1 MSNSTPK
8 AAVSAISTKRVLIA
22 DNSQSRFKEVIS
34 ALSEAGIQVDFTS
47 DPSEFVNR
55 AQNAQPDLILANL
68 FLGRGSSLELISKA
82 KEATKRLGTKI
93 LVLSAHNNKEN
104 IVKSM
109 QAGATDLILEPF
121 EPRLLLQRIRYQ
133 LQEREA
139 FDATDLRAD
148 PTQVHVGFQ
157 MLYDVLRIIS
167 EMKTAHSAIFQSL
180 KITQDTTKASRINI
194 YIADLET
201 NEAFVVA
208 ASDDSKLEH
217 LKVDLE
223 KYPEIR
229 EAYFRNQIINIKDIT
244 ANPLTKEIK
253 KEIKNVDIQSMLV
266 LPLRHRAETVGVM
279 SLRFGAK
286 DQLNIS
292 EKHLKAF
299 YMIGLAMAPK
309 VAALKLIKQQAS
321 EKSG

>member
-1 MSNSTPK
+1 MSNSTAK
-8 AAVSAISTKRVLIA
+8 SAPIATKRVLIA
-22 DNSQSRFKEVIS
+22 DANPNRFKEVVA
-34 ALSEAGIQVDFTS
+34 ALKDAGIEVDFTS
-47 DPSEFVNR
+47 EPADFINR
-55 AQNAQPDLILANL
+55 CTNGQPDLILINL
-68 FLGRGSSLELISKA
+68 FLNRGSSLELISKA
-82 KEATKRLGTKI
+82 KEITNRIGTKI

-104 IVKSM
+104 IIKSM
-109 QAGATDLILEPF
+109 QAGATDLISDPF
-121 EPRLLLQRIRYQ
+121 EPRLLLQRIKYQ

-139 FDATDLRAD
+139 FDANDLRAD
-148 PTQVHVGFQ
+148 PTQVLVGFQ
-157 MLYDVLRIIS
+157 MMYDVQRIIS
-167 EMKTAHSAIFQSL
+167 EMKSAHAAIFQSL
-180 KITQDTTKASRINI
+180 KITQETTKASRINI
-194 YIADLET
+194 YIANLET
-201 NEAFVVA
+201 NEAHVVA
-208 ASDDSKLEH
+208 ASDDAKLDL

-266 LPLRHRAETVGVM
+266 LPLRHRGETVGVM

-309 VAALKLIKQQAS
+309 VAALKLIKEQISQ
-321 EKSG
+321 